1 VATIPVG
8 REPYGVTLSPDGKLL
23 YASNKVD
30 NTIHVIDTATRK
42 RQASS
47 VVSMNPAKRSSSL
60 GGWAAGH
67 VLNRDL
73 SVSVVDTR
81 QGKISHTLNAPFAS
95 AMAQK
100 RWQAIARGL
109 GVVMAGYGVN
119 PVLHWVGGPLNGDY
133 TGIEAINTV
142 WSKFTKGSGSS
153 EGASE

>member
-1 VATIPVG
+1 MG
-8 REPYGVTLSPDGKLL
+8 SR
-23 YASNKVD
+23 
-30 NTIHVIDTATRK
+30 
-42 RQASS
+42 
-47 VVSMNPAKRSSSL
+47 
-60 GGWAAGH
+60 

-81 QGKISHTLNAPFAS
+81 QGKISHTQRPFAS

-109 GVVMAGYGVN
+109 VVMAGYGVN

-142 WSKFTKGSGSS
+142 WSKFTRLRLS